1 MLLAV
6 VGAMIVAGCAGSAP
20 SATFQEGVE
29 LVPGPGYLLIR
40 IEPPEAAA
48 TRQIRVMGGVDHRV
62 VLFAS
67 HQGEDRYLSGVALPS
82 TVTVWVDGA
91 RCDGSVDVIS
101 DVEYDMSLGING
113 IECSLTLDRSH
124 SPGAIDHVLED
135 DGPVAS

>member
-20 SATFQEGVE
+20 RATFQEGVE

-40 IEPPEAAA
+40 IEPPDAAA
-48 TRQIRVMGGVDHRV
+48 TRQIRVMSGVDGRV

-67 HQGEDRYLSGVALPS
+67 HEGKDRYVSGMALPS
-82 TVTVWVDGA
+82 TVTVWVDGN
-91 RCDGSVDVIS
+91 RCDGSLDVIS
-101 DVEYDMSLGING
+101 EVEYDMTLKIDE
-113 IECSLTLDRSH
+113 IDCSLTFDRSH
-124 SPGAIDHVLED
+124 PPGAINHVLED